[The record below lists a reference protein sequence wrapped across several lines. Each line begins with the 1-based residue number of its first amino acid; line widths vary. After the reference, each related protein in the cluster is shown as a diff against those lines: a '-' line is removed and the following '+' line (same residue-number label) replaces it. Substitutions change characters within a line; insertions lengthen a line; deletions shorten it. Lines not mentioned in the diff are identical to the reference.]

1 MAKGN
6 ELGSFLR
13 ARRAATSVADVG
25 LRSYGAR
32 RVPGLRRDEVAQ
44 LAGVSV
50 DYYTRL
56 EQGRETRPSAQ
67 VIDALAHVLGMDAAD
82 HRHAYALAQLM
93 WVPPLPD
100 TPPPVDPA
108 LVRLME
114 SWPAAACFVLDPVLD
129 ILAVNPLAQRLFSP
143 FAATG
148 NLVEMVFL
156 DPAGR
161 TFYADWERAAT
172 SCVANLRAASAIHVG
187 ARRREQLVQRL
198 RDGSPEFAR
207 LWTAHEVTPKTHDS
221 KQLLHPAVGALTVDF
236 DALEVPGM
244 PGHQL
249 VVYRAEP
256 GTVDGQ
262 RLRALERPVVDAA
275 SDEGVEAPLP
285 GREPGRVPA
294 DPVPAALEG
303 AGEQ

>member
-13 ARRAATSVADVG
+13 ARRAATSVEDVG

-56 EQGRETRPSAQ
+56 EQGRESRPSAQ

-93 WVPPLPD
+93 WVSPLPD
-100 TPPPVDPA
+100 VPPPVDPA
-108 LVRLME
+108 LFRLME
-114 SWPAAACFVLDPVLD
+114 SWPGAACFVLDPILD
-129 ILAVNPLAQRLFSP
+129 ILAINPLAQRLFSP
-143 FAATG
+143 FAATD

-161 TFYADWERAAT
+161 TFYADWSRAAT
-172 SCVANLRAASAIHVG
+172 SCVANLRATSDIHVG

-207 LWTAHEVTPKTHDS
+207 LWTAHEVTPKTHDT
-221 KQLLHPAVGALTVDF
+221 KELYHPEVGTINVDF
-236 DALEVPGM
+236 DALEVAGM

-256 GTVDGQ
+256 ATVDGL
-262 RLRALERPVVDAA
+262 RLRALERAEAGALAA
-275 SDEGVEAPLP
+275 DGPSPGAPST
-285 GREPGRVPA
+285 ERVTA
-294 DPVPAALEG
+294 DPFPPALER